1 MIKSIKNNDMKK
13 IYSRLI
19 TNKYFSIAK
28 DILTLSGDK
37 RFIVSSL
44 AYYLIISLI
53 PLCTLTYYFLN
64 LFHIE
69 ENFVLSIV
77 NSFVPNIKQ
86 QSTFTIKDLFNSNF
100 NTIISL
106 MFSIYIAS
114 KGFLNYFY
122 YLEDKF
128 NLNNN
133 LNFIKTR
140 VYISVLTLLAS
151 LCFSIFNALS
161 YYFNITAI
169 HQFKNIKWSINLILD
184 FILFLFLNYFL
195 LKRKI
200 ELFDLIPGS
209 IVTSILFNI
218 SSFFLNYYL
227 SIYEKKEKYYGLFT
241 NIIIYIL
248 FIYLLAYFLALGNQ
262 INYLFHKKNCH
273 QFDDNFN

>member
-1 MIKSIKNNDMKK
+1 MKK